1 MFTLCMSRSSGHK
14 PASQPPLTVSSSTIL
29 TDHNPLHDN
38 RSPRKQIKGGYL
50 LRYRRGI
57 LCKGWRKEWVVLY
70 EDSTIAFYA
79 EKGLNRARGEVLI
92 SDSPDLL
99 AVGEWTRQ
107 VPKPPRVPRP
117 CQVGQLIV
125 VGNRYPKQV
134 HWLIAPSCNEVDDW
148 MTAISNTLP
157 PPPQLTLDEKRRRS
171 LSLSALKEVI
181 QPTDSHKLIS
191 PHTKFPQNELP
202 LANGIAKCPGIK
214 NQPTSP
220 LTPPVRPLSNGN
232 ISEKL
237 MDPSTIA
244 PTRRFN
250 NDHTVFSTAVID
262 WGHTWGQ
269 GWGWSQAVCAT
280 QAACAHD
287 CAVTSTV
294 YYHADDYTLGGY
306 EEMDWS
312 AFGDFCF

>member
-134 HWLIAPSCNEVDDW
+134 HWLIAPSCNEVE
-148 MTAISNTLP
+148 I
-157 PPPQLTLDEKRRRS
+157 
-171 LSLSALKEVI
+171 
-181 QPTDSHKLIS
+181 DSFFSCTEHVCKCLFFDVYRVSDGKIIS